1 MKMADQGDRGA
12 RGLLMIVLVL
22 SAVTLLGMVGL
33 GLFVF
38 TKLGAMADT
47 KKEAKVIEQKPEPGK
62 IYDLGTFIVNLADE
76 EASRY
81 VRADV
86 QLEYSSMNTEL
97 DKEIKERDAQFKDM
111 VNSLLNDRKAAELS
125 TSEGKEQFR
134 RELQLK
140 MNEALKFG
148 AIENVY
154 LTQFAIQ

>member
-1 MKMADQGDRGA
+1 MADQGERGV
-12 RGLLMIVLVL
+12 RGLLGALLVI
-22 SAVTLLGMVGL
+22 SGITLIGMLGL
-33 GLFVF
+33 GILVF
-38 TKLGAMADT
+38 TRLGAATDA

-81 VRADV
+81 VRAQV
-86 QLEYSSMNTEL
+86 QLEYSQVNQEL

-111 VNSLLNDRKAAELS
+111 VNTLLSDRKAMELS
-125 TSEGKEQFR
+125 TSEGKEEFR

-140 MNEALKFG
+140 INETLKFG
-148 AIENVY
+148 VVTNVY